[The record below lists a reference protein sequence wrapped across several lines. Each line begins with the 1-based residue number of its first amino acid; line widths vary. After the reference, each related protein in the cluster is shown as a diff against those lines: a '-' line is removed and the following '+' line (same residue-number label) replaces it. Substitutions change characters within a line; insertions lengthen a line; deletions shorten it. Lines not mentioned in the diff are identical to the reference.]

1 MFLADAVAAYVES
14 LTERELDAPLL
25 ALLGRLGF
33 DKVHLVHGAYEF
45 GKDFVAQRTE
55 DGIRYQYCL
64 QSKAGDL
71 GAAGWRAVRQQVDAM
86 RTGTVAHPDFDPGL
100 ERRLVVVTN
109 GRLTGSAPVEAQDYN
124 AHHRGRGEATAEF
137 WDADVLVPHFEGVLV
152 EGVPAQDRART
163 LELLGRLGQGM
174 GTRQDI
180 SAYARPW
187 FAAGLAPSQRWG
199 HVLTGAML
207 AKHAA
212 DQGREDLA
220 AQIAFRL
227 LRAAWERPEPVDP
240 TETAVARRLFETHA
254 DQVWRQV
261 KDEDPIAV
269 TLRCRTGIDAFVL
282 HPVKAAR
289 LCECL
294 GLLALLSLGGPD
306 AGRADDIGEY
316 LARFVAASP
325 AAAHLVSDDAAFS
338 VLAAAVALAATG
350 RTASAEPYLR
360 QVAVW
365 VLDLV
370 EHGAGLADAAEPAT
384 AAVRRLLG
392 PAYPPLAPPGREPAA
407 YALAVVLD
415 LAHVLGFHGLYRDLV
430 NDLEAVDAI
439 AQIVAP
445 DGEGG
450 HRLIARIDY
459 TADSGPVPAD
469 HHADPADGTPAGR
482 DRQWFDCVAGWA
494 TYRDRHVPAVLHALL
509 ESAAASDDGRDR
521 GAR

>member
-100 ERRLVVVTN
+100 QRRLVVVTN

-124 AHHRGRGEATAEF
+124 THHHDRGEATAEF
-137 WDADVLVPHFEGVLV
+137 WDADVLVPHFEDVLV

-163 LELLGRLGQGM
+163 LELLGRLGRGM
-174 GTRQDI
+174 GTRHDI

-187 FAAGLAPSQRWG
+187 FAPGLAPSQRWG

-254 DQVWRQV
+254 DAVWRQV
-261 KDEDPIAV
+261 KDEDPVAV
-269 TLRCRTGIDAFVL
+269 TLRSRTGIDAFVL
-282 HPVKAAR
+282 HPVKASR
-289 LCECL
+289 LSECL
-294 GLLALLSLGGPD
+294 ALLALLSLDGSG
-306 AGRADDIGEY
+306 ANRADDIGKY
-316 LARFVAASP
+316 LAAFTAASP
-325 AAAHLVSDDAAFS
+325 AAAHPVSDDASFS
-338 VLAAAVALAATG
+338 VLATAVALAATG
-350 RTASAEPYLR
+350 HTAAAEPYLR
-360 QVAVW
+360 EVAVW
-365 VLDLV
+365 VLDLI
-370 EHGAGLADAAEPAT
+370 EHGAGLADAAERPA

-392 PAYPPLAPPGREPAA
+392 PAYPSLAPPGREPAA
-407 YALAVVLD
+407 YALTVVLD
-415 LAHVLGFHGLYRDLV
+415 LAHVLGFQDLYRNLV

-439 AQIVAP
+439 AKIVSP
-445 DGEGG
+445 DDVGG
-450 HRLIARIDY
+450 DRLVARIAY
-459 TADSGPVPAD
+459 TANPSPVPAA
-469 HHADPADGTPAGR
+469 HHAVHADDTPAGR
-482 DRQWFDCVAGWA
+482 AGQWFDCLAAWA
-494 TYRDRHVPAVLHALL
+494 TYRDRHVPAVLRALL
-509 ESAAASDDGRDR
+509 QDAAGDDGRGPSDS
-521 GAR
+521 